1 MRHRGLLKVDWLFTL
16 AMVAYDLVRLPKLLA
31 AVAPS
36 GTTDISPRAIARPR
50 PIRPT
55 AKPAARLIAHY
66 PGSQSALNSA
76 FFSALLVRTPMTQ
89 HRIDARRC
97 STVRCI
103 LVIASNTPLSGDT
116 LLASE
121 HGSMISARVR

>member
-1 MRHRGLLKVDWLFTL
+1 MAGLRKMRHRGLLKVDWQFTL

-76 FFSALLVRTPMTQ
+76 FFSALLVRTLTTFSLKLLKRPD
-89 HRIDARRC
+89 IRRLC
-97 STVRCI
+97 GHVMQT
-103 LVIASNTPLSGDT
+103 DFD
-116 LLASE
+116 
-121 HGSMISARVR
+121 